1 MKESEKRLKDDILK
15 RILQLENKLG
25 RIKTQPVKLSEE
37 SGSTIINYTL
47 KLLNVIYE
55 NL

>member
-1 MKESEKRLKDDILK
+1 MKESEKRLKDEILK

-37 SGSTIINYTL
+37 SGNTITL
-47 KLLNVIYE
+47 KRLMIIYDS
-55 NL
+55 